1 MNIDKND
8 PRITAYALGELEG
21 TEHAEIETLVQ
32 QNAEL
37 TKLVEE
43 VRATARL
50 LKQELADEPLVGLT
64 PGQRRLV
71 ETKAAE
77 RNGRDT
83 TAPRRPLILRFA
95 KPILA
100 LAACLALGLCIWE
113 LFVPTLS
120 RARSRSSQLAQTLPA
135 DSPRSGITPA
145 EGRTKA
151 EAERGGI
158 SRELR
163 KDDNY
168 GYTQAGATPQD
179 GIQVNDG
186 CSFEAPGLPLPPPQ
200 DQQPRMVQVQTLDDQ
215 GQTTLHSFVAGV
227 MHRYYERQC
236 PSFNTESYDFIESNG
251 FKRVAD
257 HPLSTFSIDVDTASY
272 ANVRRFLSQ
281 GQMPPAG
288 AVRIEEMVNYFD
300 YDYPP
305 PTGDDPFSVNVE
317 IADCPWQPD
326 HRLARIGLKGYEVT
340 WDETPPSNL
349 VFLIDVSGSMK
360 SPDKLPLLKEAM
372 KLLVEQLGEH
382 DSIALTV
389 YAGASG
395 LVLPSTTGA
404 NKGAIL
410 DALDRLN
417 AGGSTNGGAGIKL
430 AYDTAMAN
438 FIPGGVNRVILA
450 TDGDFNVGTTSR
462 SDLTQLIEDK
472 AKSGVFLSVL
482 GFGTGNYKDSQLEQ
496 LADKGNGNYAYI
508 DSLNEARKV
517 LVTEMG
523 GTLVTIAKDVK
534 IQIEFNPA
542 QVSAYRLIGYE
553 NRLLAKEDF
562 NDDTKDAGEIGAGHT
577 VTAFYE
583 IVPGG
588 VEVETPGVDPLEY
601 QPTATAESETALPE
615 ELSGTMMTVKLRYK
629 EPDGDTSKLMKVRVA
644 DAGLTLAEASDDFTF
659 ATAVAS
665 FGMLLRGSEHVPGF
679 TYGAVLEMAQSSRGE
694 DPNGYRAEFAQLVQR
709 AEELHAITYPS
720 TP

>member
-21 TEHAEIETLVQ
+21 SEQAEVEALVQ
-32 QNAEL
+32 QDAEL
-37 TKLVEE
+37 TRLVEE
-43 VRATARL
+43 IRATAQL
-50 LKQELADEPLVGLT
+50 LKQELADEPMVGLT
-64 PGQRRLV
+64 PEQRELV
-71 ETKAAE
+71 EAKAAE
-77 RNGRDT
+77 RNTQQTDASRDLRT
-83 TAPRRPLILRFA
+83 WRFA
-95 KPILA
+95 RPMTI
-100 LAACLALGLCIWE
+100 AACLLAAVGIGTLLMPSLE
-113 LFVPTLS
+113 SARRAAPTETPYAYDYSPGSSTS
-120 RARSRSSQLAQTLPA
+120 RY
-135 DSPRSGITPA
+135 GIPA
-145 EGRTKA
+145 EGEA
-151 EAERGGI
+151 ELRAERGRSGI

-163 KDDNY
+163 KEDSY
-168 GYTQAGATPQD
+168 GYVQPGASPQD
-179 GIQVNDG
+179 TTQVRDG
-186 CSFEAPGLPLPPPQ
+186 SNFDAPGPSPASPQ
-200 DQQPRMVQVQTLDDQ
+200 AQ
-215 GQTTLHSFVAGV
+215 HSGGVVSARRSHTGGVALS
-227 MHRYYERQC
+227 YEHQSS
-236 PSFNTESYDFIESNG
+236 SFNTEAYDFIESNA

-272 ANVRRFLSQ
+272 ANVRRFLNQ

-300 YDYPP
+300 YDYLP

-317 IADCPWQPD
+317 VADCPWQPD

-360 SPDKLPLLKEAM
+360 SGDKLPLLKHAM
-372 KLLVEQLGEH
+372 KLLVEQLTEH
-382 DSIALTV
+382 DSIAITV

-404 NKGAIL
+404 NKNTIL

-417 AGGSTNGGAGIKL
+417 AGGSTNGGAGIQL
-430 AYDTAMAN
+430 AYDTATSN

-450 TDGDFNVGTTSR
+450 TDGDFNVGVTNQSN
-462 SDLTQLIEDK
+462 LIQLIEDK

-482 GFGTGNYKDSQLEQ
+482 GFGTGNYKDAQLEK
-496 LADKGNGNYAYI
+496 LADKGNGNYSYI
-508 DSLNEARKV
+508 DSLDEARKV

-542 QVSAYRLIGYE
+542 EVSAYRLIGYE

-583 IVPGG
+583 IVPAG
-588 VEVETPGVDPLEY
+588 VEVETPLVDQLEY
-601 QPTATAESETALPE
+601 HPAAADSAAESEDSLPE
-615 ELSGTMMTVKLRYK
+615 ELSGMMMTVKLRYK

-644 DAGLTLAEASDDFTF
+644 DAGLTLADASDDFTF

-679 TYGAVLEMAQSSRGE
+679 TYGAVSEMAQSSRGQ
-694 DPNGYRAEFAQLVQR
+694 DCHGYRTGFVRLVEQAERVQANASPGTR
-709 AEELHAITYPS
+709 
-720 TP
+720 